1 MSRPLSEKAKG
12 KQRAIEPE
20 QEGGSSSTSAG
31 ISRALTVRFTEGFQ
45 DLELRVKQG
54 KTVRYI
60 KRQIRDARPELQNR
74 RLRLIH
80 SGKLLTDKTDIYKL
94 LTSLEERQHR
104 RAGVDEDADEVQPLL
119 AANWLHCSVGA
130 ELPGGEEDVE
140 VSQTGQI
147 RPLRGFD
154 RLAAA
159 GFSEEDIASIR
170 RQFHNSSAHD
180 YLDSDLGEESD
191 YDERARIL
199 EEQWIDALDH
209 PDNSLSDSNP
219 AGSTV
224 VLRGIV
230 MGFFFPLLPFFFFR
244 EAKPALFWENGQEHE
259 SLGSVIFSKRMQMGI
274 VVGFLANFSF
284 GLWRYLLTT

>member
-1 MSRPLSEKAKG
+1 MTRPLSDKAKG
-12 KQRAIEPE
+12 KQRAIDSEPE
-20 QEGGSSSTSAG
+20 GDSSTDTT
-31 ISRALTVRFTEGFQ
+31 RHLTVRFTEGIPDF
-45 DLELRVKQG
+45 DLRVKEG
-54 KTVRYI
+54 ETVRDI
-60 KRQIRDARPELQNR
+60 KRHIRNSRPQLQNR

-80 SGKLLTDKTDIYKL
+80 SGKLLSEKTDVHKL
-94 LTSLEERQHR
+94 LTSLEERQR
-104 RAGVDEDADEVQPLL
+104 RRIDDDLDEAQPLL
-119 AANWLHCSVGA
+119 TANWLHCSVGA
-130 ELPGGEEDVE
+130 ELGEGEVE
-140 VSQTGQI
+140 EEASQSGQI

-170 RQFHNSSAHD
+170 RQFHNSGAHD
-180 YLDSDLGEESD
+180 YLDSEFGEESD

-199 EEQWIDALDH
+199 EEQWIDSLDH
-209 PDNSLSDSNP
+209 AGTASLSDSNST
-219 AGSTV
+219 GSTI

-244 EAKPALFWENGQEHE
+244 EHKPAVFWENGQEHE

-284 GLWRYLLTT
+284 GLWRYLLTS

>member
-1 MSRPLSEKAKG
+1 MTRPLSDKAKG
-12 KQRAIEPE
+12 KRRAIDSEP
-20 QEGGSSSTSAG
+20 QGGPSSVATSHD
-31 ISRALTVRFTEGFQ
+31 LTVRFTEGFQ
-45 DLELRVKQG
+45 DLALQVKPG
-54 KTVRYI
+54 DTVRDV
-60 KRQIRDARPELQNR
+60 KKQARIRDARPLLQNR

-80 SGKLLTDKTDIYKL
+80 SGKLLMDRTDLHKL
-94 LTSLEERQHR
+94 SSSLSERQNR
-104 RAGVDEDADEVQPLL
+104 NADNDGDEAQPLL
-119 AANWLHCSVGA
+119 TANWLHCSVGP
-130 ELPGGEEDVE
+130 ELTEGEEDME
-140 VSQTGQI
+140 GSQAAQI

-170 RQFHNSSAHD
+170 RQFHNSGAHD

-209 PDNSLSDSNP
+209 TGDASLSDSSP
-219 AGSTV
+219 AGSTI

-244 EAKPALFWENGQEHE
+244 EPKPAVFWENGQEHE

-284 GLWRYLLTT
+284 GLWRYLLTS